1 MTERTATTT
10 AYDLAQALLAYRGD
24 HWYQDVA
31 DLHPALDWDATDAL
45 PVEGDALLL
54 TVDGKAVYYD
64 AQVGWTVVAQDTPWV
79 VTQMAGGP
87 GMKLARTTVT
97 PARIAEAQGG
107 DPASSTNSYTVM
119 VRCPDSYDPATITA
133 DDIVNDGDITVAEW
147 ADR

>member
-1 MTERTATTT
+1 MTDPTAAT

-24 HWYQDVA
+24 NWYQDVA

-64 AQVGWTVVAQDTPWV
+64 AQVGWAVVAQDTPWV

-87 GMKLARTTVT
+87 GMQLARTTVT
-97 PARIAEAQGG
+97 PRQIAEAQGG
-107 DPASSTNSYTVM
+107 DPDTYSDSYTVT
-119 VRCPDSYDPATITA
+119 VECPDSYDPALITA
-133 DDIVNDGDITVAEW
+133 ADIVHDDAITVT
-147 ADR
+147 R